1 MRLFFP
7 ADLDQQAFL
16 QAARAEAGRI
26 EVLYDF
32 QGLFQFFFRRVDAG
46 IDGQFVADALERLAE
61 QAVIVQR
68 TDQVFCQF
76 ALMFGQ
82 VAFAQLLSQDFV
94 E

>member
-32 QGLFQFFFRRVDAG
+32 QGLFQFFFRRCKTPG
-46 IDGQFVADALERLAE
+46 IR
-61 QAVIVQR
+61 
-68 TDQVFCQF
+68 
-76 ALMFGQ
+76 
-82 VAFAQLLSQDFV
+82 
-94 E
+94 

>member
-46 IDGQFVADALERLAE
+46 IDGQFV
-61 QAVIVQR
+61 
-68 TDQVFCQF
+68 TN
-76 ALMFGQ
+76 
-82 VAFAQLLSQDFV
+82 AFK
-94 E
+94 